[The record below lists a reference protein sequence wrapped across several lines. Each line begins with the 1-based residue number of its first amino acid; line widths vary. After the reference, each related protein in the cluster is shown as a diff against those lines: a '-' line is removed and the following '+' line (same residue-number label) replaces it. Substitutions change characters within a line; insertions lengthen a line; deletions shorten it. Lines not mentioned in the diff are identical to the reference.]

1 MDWNKRT
8 SLETDAREIPH
19 FEGRPNRERVI
30 GEEDL
35 LNLTIL
41 LNTETDFDTLLSK
54 L

>member
-1 MDWNKRT
+1 MNSKRVT
-8 SLETDAREIPH
+8 PETDEREIP
-19 FEGRPNRERVI
+19 FMEGRPNRERI
-30 GEEDL
+30 INDEDQ